1 MQKMVSICVV
11 LFGVALSANAE
22 PTIYSGVTFPDG
34 DVSFADAVHSYAT
47 GAHVTATY
55 GDPTATLGTPDYPSS
70 GSYYSLGVDGWLI
83 LEFTDNSL
91 TTSGNNLPDLHIF
104 EIGGAVEWMNVAI
117 SADAS
122 SWIELGHV
130 RGQPTS
136 IDIDA
141 ISGVVPGAQYRYVR
155 ITDDPASSMS
165 GSPYGEADI
174 DAVGAISSAP
184 PLPGVVP
191 APGAILLGMAGTGVV
206 GWLRRRRT
214 L

>member
-1 MQKMVSICVV
+1 MKKMVSICVI
-11 LFGVALSANAE
+11 LLGVALSANAE
-22 PTIYSGVTFPDG
+22 PTIYSGITFPDG
-34 DVSFADAVHSYAT
+34 DVSFADAVHSYTT
-47 GAHVTATY
+47 GAHVTAAY
-55 GDPTATLGTPDYPSS
+55 GDPTAALGTPDYPNS

-91 TTSGNNLPDLHIF
+91 TTSGDSTPDLHIF
-104 EIGGAVEWMNVAI
+104 EIGGAVEWMNVAV

-122 SWIELGHV
+122 SWIELGNV

-141 ISGVVPGAQYRYVR
+141 IPGVVPGAQYRYVR
-155 ITDDPASSMS
+155 ITDDPTSSLS

-191 APGAILLGMAGTGVV
+191 APGAILLGMAGTGV
-206 GWLRRRRT
+206 GAWLRRRRT